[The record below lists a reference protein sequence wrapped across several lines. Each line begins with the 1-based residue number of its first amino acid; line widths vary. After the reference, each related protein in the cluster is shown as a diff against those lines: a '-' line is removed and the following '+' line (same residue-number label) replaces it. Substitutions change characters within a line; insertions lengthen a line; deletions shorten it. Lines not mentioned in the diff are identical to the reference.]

1 MTTVRS
7 EGPPQIEPKLMNRG
21 AAWNLL
27 RVIGVPVL
35 AFGAFL
41 VDGLLAN
48 WQDTLLK
55 PRAFSYW
62 PLFFLAIGSLCRALV
77 TVAVVSVPLAYLYR
91 KWASLCAVLVV
102 SPIVLME
109 QPWAHWTRRYWL
121 SNSLSLFEVV
131 VLVLLAVAVTAR
143 VNATFQSSEL
153 R

>member
-1 MTTVRS
+1 
-7 EGPPQIEPKLMNRG
+7 
-21 AAWNLL
+21 
-27 RVIGVPVL
+27 
-35 AFGAFL
+35 
-41 VDGLLAN
+41 
-48 WQDTLLK
+48 
-55 PRAFSYW
+55 
-62 PLFFLAIGSLCRALV
+62 
-77 TVAVVSVPLAYLYR
+77 VAVVSVPLAYLYR